1 MLRFDSLP
9 EFPFPLMFPHQLRW
23 HFSARNTCTREYAS
37 TRCGAVK
44 AITLLLVQAT
54 QAVLKRKSC
63 IFRPCSSSC
72 CQPQLGQHCA
82 CCIFSAAPFGLQ
94 LATFIST
101 FFFFFFLQLSKA
113 FKSLCRAIFTARL
126 TRTACAARIALQS
139 AEKNC
144 LPAACLKA
152 EKEWREEEE
161 NRNIMA
167 RGGTTENVS
176 EIFRFRFRL
185 FAPSRRNAI
194 KSAL

>member
-1 MLRFDSLP
+1 
-9 EFPFPLMFPHQLRW
+9 MFPHQLRW

-63 IFRPCSSSC
+63 ILVFRPCSSSC

-101 FFFFFFLQLSKA
+101 FFFFFFFQLSKA

-152 EKEWREEEE
+152 EKKSAEKKKKIAISW
-161 NRNIMA
+161 
-167 RGGTTENVS
+167 RGGAQPKTYRKYFDFDFDFDSLRPADEMQLKARCKHT
-176 EIFRFRFRL
+176 F
-185 FAPSRRNAI
+185 
-194 KSAL
+194 